1 MGRPSVNRVV
11 QIGVESTP
19 GTAVACTKSLP
30 TTNIELTR
38 QTDTKQYRAMGYKT
52 QTIAKIVKDWC
63 QGKMDG
69 PFNFTEIVY
78 PLSTL
83 VTPVITT
90 PTNGLLTRKWV
101 FTPKARGAD
110 AFKTLTVQEGDD
122 TAALQAAYAV
132 FTEFGVDLKLDDAT
146 LSGSLIAQNLTSTSL
161 TNTLNEI
168 QSFIKTG
175 TVSGGT
181 FTLTYSGQTT
191 GNIPYNATADDV
203 HGFLSALTN
212 IAATD
217 IIVSGGP
224 LPSTAVTVEFTG
236 TLAGTNVA
244 AITVDNTNVTG
255 GGTIVASTT
264 QSGGGTGVTT
274 VDQVPIGPREID
286 VYMDPAVGGT
296 IGTTKVADA
305 LSASFKIGNKYGPKW
320 VLNTTYPS
328 FREAIETVPTLD
340 AEFTT
345 EFNAQAR
352 TLFSSITA
360 TANPVQLVRLK
371 ATGALIESVTP
382 DYYYSIT
389 LDFAAQVIA
398 TEASDTDGTYA
409 YNFKLLPEYSSVF
422 GNRAWELTLQT
433 TLTSL

>member
-11 QIGVESTP
+11 QIGVEVTP

-38 QTDTKQYRAMGYKT
+38 QLDTKQYRVMGYKT

-63 QGKMDG
+63 QGKMSG
-69 PFNFTEIVY
+69 PFNFTEVVY

-90 PTNGLLTRKWV
+90 PTNGVATRQWV
-101 FTPKARGAD
+101 FSAKARGAD
-110 AFKTLTVQEGDD
+110 AFKTLTVQEGDA

-146 LSGSLIAQNLTSTSL
+146 ISGALIAQNLTSTSL
-161 TNTLNEI
+161 TAALNEI

-181 FTLTYSGQTT
+181 FTMTYSAQTT

-203 HGFLSALTN
+203 YGALVALSN
-212 IAATD
+212 IASTD
-217 IIVSGGP
+217 IIVTGGP
-224 LPSTAVTVEFTG
+224 LPSTAITVEFTG
-236 TLAGTNVA
+236 SLAGTNVA
-244 AITVDNTNVTG
+244 QITADSTNITG
-255 GGTIVASTT
+255 GGSIVASTT
-264 QSGGGTGVTT
+264 QAGGGTGVST
-274 VDQVPIGPREID
+274 VAQLPIGPREID

-305 LSASFKIGNKYGPKW
+305 LSASFKIGAKYGPKW

-328 FREAIETVPTLD
+328 FREAIETVPSLTAD
-340 AEFTT
+340 FTT
-345 EFNAQAR
+345 EFNSQAR

-360 TANPVQLVRLK
+360 TANPVQLIRLK

-398 TEASDTDGTYA
+398 TEAADVDGTYG
-409 YNFKLLPEYSSVF
+409 YKFTLLPEYNSTF
-422 GNRAWELTLQT
+422 GNFAFVLTLQT

>member
-11 QIGVESTP
+11 QIGVEVTP

-38 QTDTKQYRAMGYKT
+38 QLDTKQYRAMGYKT

-63 QGKMDG
+63 QGKASG
-69 PFNFTEIVY
+69 PLNWLEIVY

-90 PTNGLLTRKWV
+90 PANGVLTRKWL
-101 FTPKARGAD
+101 FTAAARGAD
-110 AFKTLTVQEGDD
+110 AYKTLTVQEGDA
-122 TAALQAAYAV
+122 TAALQATYAV

-146 LSGSLIAQNLTSTSL
+146 ISGSLIAQNLTSTSL
-161 TNTLNEI
+161 TSALNEI

-181 FTLTYSGQTT
+181 FTMTYSAQTT

-203 HGFLSALTN
+203 YGFLTALSN
-212 IAATD
+212 IASTD
-217 IIVSGGP
+217 IIVTGGP
-224 LPSTAVTVEFTG
+224 LPSTAITVEFTG

-244 AITVDNTNVTG
+244 QITADSTNITG
-255 GGTIVASTT
+255 GGSIVASTT
-264 QSGGGTGVTT
+264 QAGAATGVTSIG
-274 VDQVPIGPREID
+274 VLPAGPREID
-286 VYMDPAVGGT
+286 IYMDPVVGGT

-305 LSASFKIGNKYGPKW
+305 LAATFKIGNKYAPKF

-328 FREAIETVPTLD
+328 FKETIEVVPTLT
-340 AEFTT
+340 ASFTT

-352 TLFSSITA
+352 TLFASVTT
-360 TANPVQLVRLK
+360 TANPVQLIRLQ

-382 DYYYSIT
+382 DYFYKIQ
-389 LDFAAQVIA
+389 LDMACQIIGI
-398 TEASDTDGTYA
+398 EESDVDGTYSIV
-409 YNFKLLPEYSSVF
+409 FQLLPEYNSTF
-422 GNRAWELTLQT
+422 GNKAWEVALYT
-433 TLTSL
+433 TATSL